1 MTDEYITIK
10 IDVGLLMKK
19 IEEWKVKK
27 HYEPNLKDDIMLS
40 ASLNKD
46 RNSDEQPLYK
56 GKNIAV
62 WHNKKD

>member
-19 IEEWKVKK
+19 IEEWKAKK
-27 HYEPNLKDDIMLS
+27 HYEPIKDEIMFS

>member
-19 IEEWKVKK
+19 IEDWKMKK

>member
-19 IEEWKVKK
+19 IEDWKMKK
-27 HYEPNLKDDIMLS
+27 HYEPNLKDDIILS

-46 RNSDEQPLYK
+46 KNSDEQPLYK

>member
-19 IEEWKVKK
+19 IEDWKVKK
-27 HYEPNLKDDIMLS
+27 HYEPTFSDDIMLS

-46 RNSDEQPLYK
+46 RTNDEQPLYK